1 MLRLFLRQVILGL
14 RSAKS
19 TIICLDPTIVI
30 RKTIISL
37 TTGVRVWLPISI
49 TYNIDTNPPDD
60 YYQFLIKIGY
70 AEDPQYVEK
79 LKNIVKRYG

>member
-1 MLRLFLRQVILGL
+1 MLRLFLRQVISGL

-19 TIICLDPTIVI
+19 TITYLDSTIVT
-30 RKTIISL
+30 KVIITSL
-37 TTGVRVWLPISI
+37 TIGVRVWLPISI